1 MRNDDRP
8 PSKSQKKRE
17 MNALQDLGS
26 RLLEFSAEA
35 LERIDMPEDLKRA
48 VREAKAMK
56 SHEAKRRQ
64 MQFIGALIRQADPEP
79 IRRALE
85 LKDQG
90 QLQDAR
96 AFQRLELWRDGL
108 LAGNADTAR
117 EILAACPDAEM
128 KRLERLAAEARREKE
143 KNLPP
148 KAFRALFRAL
158 RDLAPEG

>member
-108 LAGNADTAR
+108 LAGNPDTAK
-117 EILAACPDAEM
+117 EILAACPDADL
-128 KRLERLAAEARREKE
+128 KRLERLAAEARRERD

-148 KAFRALFRAL
+148 KAFRSLFRAL

>member
-56 SHEAKRRQ
+56 SHEARRRQ
-64 MQFIGALIRQADPEP
+64 MQFIGAL

-96 AFQRLELWRDGL
+96 AFQRLEIWRDGL
-108 LAGNADTAR
+108 LAGNADTAKD
-117 EILAACPDAEM
+117 ILAACPDADM
-128 KRLERLAAEARREKE
+128 KRLERLTTEARREKE